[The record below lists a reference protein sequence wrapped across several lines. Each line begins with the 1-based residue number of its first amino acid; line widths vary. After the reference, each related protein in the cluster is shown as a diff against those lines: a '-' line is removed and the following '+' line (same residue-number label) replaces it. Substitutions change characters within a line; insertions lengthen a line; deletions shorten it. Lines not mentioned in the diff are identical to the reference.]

1 MGTKDEQPDGVQM
14 STLLWYAIFVW
25 FASSLFSQSLYM
37 AFNGVPYDAVA
48 LLQNLGP
55 IYYLVFGHRVGCVDQ
70 SGQSSGQE
78 GAQENLGQP
87 KSTTP
92 RCIMFIFTTKFERW
106 TLKHGERRN
115 HRPLKFIE
123 NQRLLPMT

>member
-1 MGTKDEQPDGVQM
+1 MGTREDQPRSLNM

-55 IYYLVFGHRVGCVDQ
+55 VYYIVLVIEMFVWV
-70 SGQSSGQE
+70 S
-78 GAQENLGQP
+78 LGSLLVRKVLKKTWASPSP
-87 KSTTP
+87 K
-92 RCIMFIFTTKFERW
+92 
-106 TLKHGERRN
+106 
-115 HRPLKFIE
+115 PLAA
-123 NQRLLPMT
+123 

>member
-1 MGTKDEQPDGVQM
+1 METREDQPRSLNM

-55 IYYLVFGHRVGCVDQ
+55 IYYIVLVIEMFVWV
-70 SGQSSGQE
+70 S
-78 GAQENLGQP
+78 LGSLLVRKVLKKTWASPSP
-87 KSTTP
+87 K
-92 RCIMFIFTTKFERW
+92 
-106 TLKHGERRN
+106 
-115 HRPLKFIE
+115 PLAA
-123 NQRLLPMT
+123 

>member
-1 MGTKDEQPDGVQM
+1 MGTREDQPRSLNM

-55 IYYLVFGHRVGCVDQ
+55 IYYIVLVIEMFVWI
-70 SGQSSGQE
+70 S
-78 GAQENLGQP
+78 LGSLLVRKVLKKTWASPSP
-87 KSTTP
+87 K
-92 RCIMFIFTTKFERW
+92 
-106 TLKHGERRN
+106 
-115 HRPLKFIE
+115 PLAA
-123 NQRLLPMT
+123 

>member
-1 MGTKDEQPDGVQM
+1 MGTREDQPRSLNM

-55 IYYLVFGHRVGCVDQ
+55 VYYIVLVIELFVWI
-70 SGQSSGQE
+70 S
-78 GAQENLGQP
+78 LGSLLVRKVLKKTWASPSP
-87 KSTTP
+87 K
-92 RCIMFIFTTKFERW
+92 
-106 TLKHGERRN
+106 
-115 HRPLKFIE
+115 PLAA
-123 NQRLLPMT
+123 

>member
-1 MGTKDEQPDGVQM
+1 MGTRDEQSDGVQM

-55 IYYLVFGHRVGCVDQ
+55 IYYLVLVIELVVWI
-70 SGQSSGQE
+70 S
-78 GAQENLGQP
+78 LGSLLVKKVLKKTWASPSPQP
-87 KSTTP
+87 
-92 RCIMFIFTTKFERW
+92 
-106 TLKHGERRN
+106 LAA
-115 HRPLKFIE
+115 
-123 NQRLLPMT
+123 